1 MEDCILPFMV
11 RLLFMIVALS
21 GLSAAQQ
28 HVTLKTQ
35 DGGVVQANVYG
46 KGKRGIVLAHG
57 GLLTKESWAN
67 QAQILAGARPGSYI
81 IRVDYIEPPDL
92 RFSARAS
99 IEITNS
105 NVEGVTLTLSPGGEV
120 QGSLRIEAC
129 RI

>member
-1 MEDCILPFMV
+1 M
-11 RLLFMIVALS
+11 
-21 GLSAAQQ
+21 
-28 HVTLKTQ
+28 
-35 DGGVVQANVYG
+35 
-46 KGKRGIVLAHG
+46 
-57 GLLTKESWAN
+57 ESWSE
-67 QAQILAGARPGSYI
+67 QAQILAGAGPGSYI